1 MINQGIQR
9 TIGLSLRDVIESSTN
24 ETLIIQAE
32 SPSPA
37 IMWISND
44 DVTLNV
50 LIKMK
55 VMGKDLTIT
64 IKAQEQF
71 EIPFI
76 VEEDTYEIKIEA
88 TTVYRCQIYV

>member
-9 TIGLSLRDVIESSTN
+9 TIGLSLNDVIESSTN
-24 ETLIIQAE
+24 ETIIVQTDA
-32 SPSPA
+32 PAPA

-44 DVTLNV
+44 DATLNV

-76 VEEDTYEIKIEA
+76 VEEDTYEIEIEA
-88 TTVYRCQIYV
+88 TTAYRCQIYV

>member
-9 TIGLSLRDVIESSTN
+9 TVGLFLNDAIESSTN
-24 ETLIIQAE
+24 ETIIVQTDA
-32 SPSPA
+32 PAPA

-44 DVTLNV
+44 DATLSIV
-50 LIKMK
+50 IKMK

-71 EIPFI
+71 EIPFV
-76 VEEDTYEIKIEA
+76 VEGDIYEINIEA
-88 TTVYRCQIYV
+88 TTAYRCQIYV